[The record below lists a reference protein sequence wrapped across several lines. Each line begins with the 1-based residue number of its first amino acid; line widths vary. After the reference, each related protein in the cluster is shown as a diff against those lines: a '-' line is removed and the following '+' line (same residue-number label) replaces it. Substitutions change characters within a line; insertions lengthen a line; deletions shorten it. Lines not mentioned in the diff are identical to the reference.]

1 LAERALSPSPSPST
15 HYGTLAER
23 ARLRRALGR
32 EGTMNELSDGEEVVG
47 RSEGQEA
54 GAKTECAKR
63 EGLHPK

>member
-1 LAERALSPSPSPST
+1 
-15 HYGTLAER
+15 LAER